1 MKHNVLYKFMNSKR
15 IPIDLDRF
23 KEKVTNEIINIEVPF
38 YDYVKFIMKI
48 TVDSISLQEF
58 FRLMMYFYI
67 EDDGRIR
74 EIVDLY
80 LRKTKRISYSALKK
94 DIRKHWSI
102 DRTVVNL
109 DEELDLDEIEKLFDI
124 LERDVGDVL

>member
-1 MKHNVLYKFMNSKR
+1 MNSKR